1 MGVHSMNYMSW
12 IDDVEQ
18 DIQRVNSIIT
28 RKSQK
33 LRSGGDMT
41 VSKVLS
47 LRTELQAWREIR
59 RELWNMKRSL
69 EKLAK
74 ETSHA

>member
-1 MGVHSMNYMSW
+1 MGVHSMNYRSW

-18 DIQRVNSIIT
+18 DIQQVNSIIT

-33 LRSGGDMT
+33 RRSGGDMT

-47 LRTELQAWREIR
+47 LRTELQTWREIR

>member
-1 MGVHSMNYMSW
+1 MNYMSW